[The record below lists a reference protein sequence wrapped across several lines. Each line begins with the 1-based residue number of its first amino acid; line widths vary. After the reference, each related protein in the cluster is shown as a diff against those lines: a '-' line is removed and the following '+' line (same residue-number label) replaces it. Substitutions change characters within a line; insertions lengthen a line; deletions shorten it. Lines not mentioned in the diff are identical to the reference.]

1 SPSSGSKA
9 ALMAGVMSPFG
20 IAIIGA
26 GLYFYC
32 KKPAPPAGSGGDAG
46 SEIEDSDV
54 DDEGSGSEK
63 S

>member
-1 SPSSGSKA
+1 
-9 ALMAGVMSPFG
+9 MAGVMSPFG

-32 KKPAPPAGSGGDAG
+32 KKPAPPQGSGGDTN
-46 SEIEDSDV
+46 SDLEDSDAG
-54 DDEGSGSEK
+54 DEDGSDK